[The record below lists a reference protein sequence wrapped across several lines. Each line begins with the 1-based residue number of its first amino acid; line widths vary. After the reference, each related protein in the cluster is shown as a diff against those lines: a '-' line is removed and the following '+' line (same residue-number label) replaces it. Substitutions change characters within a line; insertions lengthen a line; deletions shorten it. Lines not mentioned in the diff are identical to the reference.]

1 MAGLGE
7 YSGYNRPFGLDPN
20 RETNDLYDTRY
31 QQIYGY
37 HTPVTE
43 EFQGPPLVMDDLPEE
58 GMKSQS
64 YNADKLSLNLANKQ
78 THNFCQIN

>member
-1 MAGLGE
+1 MAGFADH
-7 YSGYNRPFGLDPN
+7 SGFNRPFGLDPN

-43 EFQGPPLVMDDLPEE
+43 EYQGPPLVMDDVAEE
-58 GMKSQS
+58 GNFTKI
-64 YNADKLSLNLANKQ
+64 LSSSAKN
-78 THNFCQIN
+78 NFKKT